1 MKYVNYNE
9 TNGKIL
15 GWYDRD
21 IHCERIV
28 KKSTK
33 KGVEDTITFDT
44 SKIPTPFKE
53 IKNDVWQLAIDNN
66 HNFIDLEKMTT
77 GKKDFRNLE
86 ELKLSKIN
94 SLNKKAKDLIVSGFS
109 SPALGDNYY
118 YQSSR
123 DDQANLLSDV
133 LSDIDLELKCSS
145 DNINFTFVEHTA
157 LQIKQVSDA
166 FTLHRLDA
174 LKKVDILKTSVEN
187 ASSEDDL
194 DKIVW

>member
-1 MKYVNYNE
+1 MQ
-9 TNGKIL
+9 
-15 GWYDRD
+15 DF
-21 IHCERIV
+21 
-28 KKSTK
+28 KKS
-33 KGVEDTITFDT
+33 E
-44 SKIPTPFKE
+44 
-53 IKNDVWQLAIDNN
+53 LNN
-66 HNFIDLEKMTT
+66 SCENFIT
-77 GKKDFRNLE
+77 
-86 ELKLSKIN
+86 
-94 SLNKKAKDLIVSGFS
+94 SGFIS
-109 SPALGDNYY
+109 AALGSNYY

-133 LSDIDLELKCSS
+133 LADIDLELKCSS